1 MEIQAKRDWGSSD
14 RPDLVHACLTL
25 FAYIVLKNL
34 CIFWIFLNILSFIF
48 WRKSTQIVKFTAVF
62 MF

>member
-25 FAYIVLKNL
+25 LAYIVLK
-34 CIFWIFLNILSFIF
+34 IYVFSGSFLLFYHLSFEVNQL
-48 WRKSTQIVKFTAVF
+48 RL
-62 MF
+62 